1 MDNLIKLPFIESNIT
16 LLDFKKLE
24 DNGHLR
30 PIFIELLKAEKI
42 KNIIP
47 TEYQIKDSA
56 EELLLKNN
64 INQLNKEKNNQ
75 YYVDLLN
82 KEVIKLASL
91 KKLSVDKFGKEAK
104 NIFNSRK
111 EVYYDQ
117 YTYSLLRTKNKK
129 LVFELYYQIEANE
142 TSINQLSK
150 KYSSGSERLKLGII
164 GPINLKDVHYEIAKI
179 LKSSNDSIINEPI
192 EINKEW
198 FLIKRENFVDVK
210 FNDYYQSKIC
220 LELLENELEKEYF
233 NLINSKS

>member
-24 DNGHLR
+24 NNGYLR

-47 TEYQIKDSA
+47 TDYEIKVSA

-75 YYVDLLN
+75 YYFDILN

-91 KKLSVDKFGKEAK
+91 KKLSIDKFGKEAK
-104 NIFNSRK
+104 NIFDSRK

-142 TSINQLSK
+142 TSINELSK

-210 FNDYYQSKIC
+210 FNDYYKNEIC
-220 LELLENELEKEYF
+220 LELLENEFENEFFK
-233 NLINSKS
+233 LINSKC

>member
-111 EVYYDQ
+111 EIYYDQ

-198 FLIKRENFVDVK
+198 FLIKRENFINVK
-210 FNDYYQSKIC
+210 FNDYYQNKIC

>member
-24 DNGHLR
+24 NNGYLR

-47 TEYQIKDSA
+47 TDYEIKVSA

-75 YYVDLLN
+75 YYVDILN

-91 KKLSVDKFGKEAK
+91 KKLSIDKFGKEAK
-104 NIFNSRK
+104 NIFDSRK

-210 FNDYYQSKIC
+210 FSDYYQSKIC

>member
-64 INQLNKEKNNQ
+64 INQLNKEKNKQ

-91 KKLSVDKFGKEAK
+91 KKLSIDKFGKEAK
-104 NIFNSRK
+104 NIFDSRK
-111 EVYYDQ
+111 EIYYDQ

-164 GPINLKDVHYEIAKI
+164 GPINLKDVHHEIAKI

-210 FNDYYQSKIC
+210 FNDYYQNKIC
-220 LELLENELEKEYF
+220 LELLENEVENEYF
-233 NLINSKS
+233 NLVNSKS